1 MKTIKRNCSLNFPI
15 KLNYKSNDLIYSY
28 RGGNSTSNLKLIN
41 VNKNKYFEENK
52 SFVSCDKN
60 IKNESYISNISNS
73 KTINNKNK
81 KNNNIP
87 NLISNYNNNIP
98 ISSYI
103 DNYLINKQNS
113 FINNNSISNIYLN
126 NNISD
131 SYNLKYYLIDKS
143 NILNNNLKN
152 NISNTIADIK
162 SYNNISNTIFPYNRT
177 KNNDKNLF
185 NKKQIYKKPKNE
197 RTLSSYSFALT
208 DCNSIGKENIN
219 LNKKP
224 NININTETNN
234 NNYLN
239 ANLNKSKKY
248 ILIPQRYTDIPGLN
262 TNIENCIDKY
272 FNNNKYNNINN
283 QSFMN
288 ERRTNI
294 DYSNLN
300 LYSPKLD
307 KDNIIKS
314 NISYMKKS
322 RPRIRS
328 DIIKNDI
335 NDTISYFSENHY
347 KITNDNNIDNSY
359 IYVRKNSSKKNSLN
373 KRNINNNKKNKN
385 KNKNKIKVNLRSN
398 TIIENAY
405 YVQKNVIIIQKNY
418 RMHLA
423 CLKKCILKAIKN
435 IIEGTNK
442 LYYLFYKNIAKKF
455 FYILNNAYIRSI
467 DINMKT
473 SKMIPKYNNK
483 KLFIENCK
491 NNIIKPKYYFLINN
505 PEAYKKLSN
514 NKNKNNKYINSQKLR
529 IETKPKCIN
538 DNLNKIKKDIDLI
551 RSLKKQIITKLNM
564 FKK

>member
-385 KNKNKIKVNLRSN
+385 KNKNKI
-398 TIIENAY
+398 Y
-405 YVQKNVIIIQKNY
+405 
-418 RMHLA
+418 
-423 CLKKCILKAIKN
+423 
-435 IIEGTNK
+435 
-442 LYYLFYKNIAKKF
+442 
-455 FYILNNAYIRSI
+455 
-467 DINMKT
+467 
-473 SKMIPKYNNK
+473 
-483 KLFIENCK
+483 
-491 NNIIKPKYYFLINN
+491 
-505 PEAYKKLSN
+505 
-514 NKNKNNKYINSQKLR
+514 
-529 IETKPKCIN
+529 
-538 DNLNKIKKDIDLI
+538 
-551 RSLKKQIITKLNM
+551 
-564 FKK
+564 